1 VSAGTNAAAAAST
14 SIGRAAPRAA
24 TPSDE
29 RILEQEA
36 ERQVVEFLAATLV
49 EEDTWTVNNN
59 DIDRLLQENDNDAG
73 L

>member
-1 VSAGTNAAAAAST
+1 MRTT
-14 SIGRAAPRAA
+14 PRATA
-24 TPSDE
+24 PSDE

-36 ERQVVEFLAATLV
+36 ERQVVEFLAATLD

-59 DIDRLLQENDNDAG
+59 DIDVLLQENGNDAG